1 MDIVARGVEGLVRLD
16 ADIEWGRVIN
26 MGGMVSEHDA
36 FCALV
41 AVAEEDRRW
50 MRRVRRHIRAA
61 AWKKELIRW
70 SLACGALGP
79 AGPCLASTDSWVLFM
94 DMPSE
99 TPATT
104 PARTES
110 LKRLA

>member
-1 MDIVARGVEGLVRLD
+1 
-16 ADIEWGRVIN
+16 
-26 MGGMVSEHDA
+26 MGGIVNEHDA

-41 AVAEEDRRW
+41 AVAEEDHRW
-50 MRRVRRHIRAA
+50 MRRVRRRIRVA

-94 DMPSE
+94 DMPPE
-99 TPATT
+99 TPTTT
-104 PARTES
+104 PVPPPTETV
-110 LKRLA
+110 KRLA